1 MPRALSTLLLFA
13 ALLGACARGGDRTAA
28 PAEPGSPG
36 LADAAMT
43 DASSPSTFQ
52 LDAPPVAEVGNLCL
66 FRPRKDPVM
75 IAHKD
80 RTGAAWEGEIRVR
93 DVPKFEPKLISQ
105 SDKRIATVV
114 ARPRV
119 DRFRVRVD
127 DNCYDAASKSYHACT
142 KVLEADLSSV
152 RGFARALTMPEASAL
167 AIQICE
173 RKVAEI
179 VQTSIEIRQENH
191 DLRCRAVEQ
200 AYCELPPPPPPP
212 PAAAKKK

>member
-1 MPRALSTLLLFA
+1 LSMLLLSA
-13 ALLGACARGGDRTAA
+13 ALLGACARGGDQTAV

-36 LADAAMT
+36 LSGAAMA

-52 LDAPPVAEVGNLCL
+52 LDAPPVAEVGSLCL

-119 DRFRVRVD
+119 ERFRVRID
-127 DNCYDAASKSYHACT
+127 DNCYDPARKAYYACT
-142 KVLEADLSSV
+142 KVLETDLSAV
-152 RGFARALTMPEASAL
+152 RGFARALTIPEASAL
-167 AIQICE
+167 AIQLCE
-173 RKVAEI
+173 KKVAEI

-191 DLRCRAVEQ
+191 DLRCRAAEQ
-200 AYCELPPPPPPP
+200 AYCELPPPPPPQP
-212 PAAAKKK
+212 AAKKK